1 MSEPTTSFLHQG
13 SLGDTIASLPALREY
28 YKKYGKKANLYL
40 QAGVKAVYYQGAV
53 HPTMADDGVTN
64 VMLNKEGINM
74 MSPLFESQEC
84 INKCKIW
91 ENEPIHI
98 NLGMIRETNVGM
110 PNLCLSRWYFQ
121 CLPDLACDLSEVWLN
136 IPDTDKDFAKNK
148 IIVTRTERYLNPNI
162 NYRFLKNYEN
172 DVIFSGTE
180 LEYQIFKLRYG
191 LNIPKLYIKNFL
203 ELAQA
208 IKQSLFHISNQTMA
222 FQISQGFKHPRIVEL
237 CEFAPNV
244 IVIGKDAYDF
254 MSQEGLEYYVDY
266 LWKTQKTQTNGFN
279 VPPEINLPKS

>member
-1 MSEPTTSFLHQG
+1 MGNLTTSFLHQG
-13 SLGDTIASLPALREY
+13 SLGDTVASLPAIREY
-28 YKKYGKKANLYL
+28 YKKCGKKAVLYL
-40 QAGVKAVYYQGAV
+40 QAGLKAVYYQGAV

-64 VMLNKEGINM
+64 VMLNKEGISM
-74 MSPLFESQEC
+74 MSPLFKAQEY
-84 INKCKIW
+84 IADCKIW

-121 CLPDLACDLSEVWLN
+121 CFPDLACDLSEVWLN
-136 IPDTDKDFAKNK
+136 VPNTDKDFAKGK

-162 NYRFLKNYEN
+162 NYKFLKKYEK

-180 LEYQIFKLRYG
+180 LEYQIFKLRYD
-191 LNIPKLYIKNFL
+191 LNIPKLVVKDFL

-208 IKQSLFHISNQTMA
+208 IKQSKFHVSNQTMA
-222 FQISQGFKHPRIVEL
+222 FQISQGLKHPRIVEL

-254 MSQEGLEYYVDY
+254 MSQESLEYYVDY
-266 LWKTQKTQTNGFN
+266 LWQTQKTQANGFP
-279 VPPEINLPKS
+279 VPPEIKLQ